1 MRGLSASKK
10 MNFHEAQ
17 LGKEFQVLLE
27 NPKDGF
33 YGGYTE
39 HYVRVVVPQE
49 PLGLEN
55 RMARIRMLVASPEF
69 VEGSL
74 LTYEKKD
81 SVLSGAE
88 VSVRNA

>member
-1 MRGLSASKK
+1 MRNLSASKK
-10 MNFHEAQ
+10 MNFHEEQ
-17 LGKEFQVLLE
+17 LGKEFQVLVE

-39 HYVRVVVPQE
+39 HYVRVNVPPK

-55 RMARIRMLVASPEF
+55 RMARIRMLTASPEF

-74 LTYEKKD
+74 LEYEEKD
-81 SVLSGAE
+81 SVLSGTE
-88 VSVRNA
+88 VLARNA

>member
-39 HYVRVVVPQE
+39 HYVRVHVPQK

-55 RMARIRMLVASPEF
+55 RMARIRMLAASPEF
-69 VEGSL
+69 VDGSL
-74 LTYEKKD
+74 LAYEEKD
-81 SVLSGAE
+81 GVLPGTE
-88 VSVRNA
+88 VLARNA